1 MKTKTLKYWFPLIS
15 FAICL
20 AIYGLIG
27 VLGFIDWGDWGG
39 LPILVVILLSWFLI
53 LIPRISFFYGNRV
66 IKNSNHKLIFSL
78 INSFF
83 IALSYAVPLLN
94 ESETYIFALVIL
106 IWSEIWCVRGIYL
119 PEKKNKNDAEKPKSM
134 WDKKYVKKE
143 TEPSK
148 DENTP
153 QE

>member
-15 FAICL
+15 FASYYATWGLTAVL
-20 AIYGLIG
+20 AL
-27 VLGFIDWGDWGG
+27 IDWGDWGALVIG
-39 LPILVVILLSWFLI
+39 ITILFSWFLI

-106 IWSEIWCVRGIYL
+106 IWAEIWCVRGIYL
-119 PEKKNKNDAEKPKSM
+119 PEKKNKNDDEKLKKL

-143 TEPSK
+143 TELPK
-148 DENTP
+148 DENTS